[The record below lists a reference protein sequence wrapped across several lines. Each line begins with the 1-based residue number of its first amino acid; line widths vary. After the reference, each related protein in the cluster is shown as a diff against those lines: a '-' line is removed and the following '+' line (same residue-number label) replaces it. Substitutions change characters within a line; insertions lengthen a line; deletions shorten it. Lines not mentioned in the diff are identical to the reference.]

1 MNLFKKW
8 VRHAPRAPFGAR
20 AFLRVEVLESRV
32 VPYALSGGAWPN
44 PQLITISFVPDGTN
58 LGGVYSNLFATFNAK
73 WSTQTWENV
82 ILKAAQQWAAA
93 TNINFAVVADN
104 GAPSGSGN
112 YEQGDPGMG
121 DIRIG
126 GFNYGTGDL
135 AGTAYPPQV
144 NNFSIAGDMDFN
156 TGMTFNIGTTYDLFS
171 VAMHEFGHAI
181 GLEESNAYGSV
192 MNAAYHIRT
201 GLGTDDIAG
210 ARAIYSAGLPRS
222 TDAYLGLNNSFLTA
236 TSVVLNDTT
245 GQVDN
250 LNLAKAGQ
258 AEYFSVIA
266 PTDTTGS
273 LTVNV
278 QSAGL
283 SLLAPTVTLYN
294 ASDVQIG
301 YASGAGQDGTTISVT
316 TTGVSP
322 LQLFYVKVTGADTS
336 AFSTGAYAVTFNFG
350 AGSSPVVP
358 LPNTETPNGSPLHA
372 GGGSPQLVEPTT
384 ANVNFAI
391 PFDPN
396 HVNGISQV
404 AAAGGV
410 VRMLNSASTQ
420 NATLLQATAQNS
432 AGQAGSYTDLA
443 ANSSTASAPLL
454 PTTLGTRRI
463 ESGGGQAATTQVGL
477 QPAEVLLA
485 PGSDRTSP
493 ATTTQSDDEPE
504 TTTSTMEWRDASTA
518 WFADGAVAGQSMDD
532 VPGLASDVGAGFD
545 SAAMLLGSAVLLGA
559 YWGGQPDEIPENK
572 TRKARLP

>member
-1 MNLFKKW
+1 
-8 VRHAPRAPFGAR
+8 
-20 AFLRVEVLESRV
+20 VEVLESRV
-32 VPYALSGGAWPN
+32 VPYALSGGAWPH
-44 PQLITISFVPDGTN
+44 PQLITISFVPDGTDI
-58 LGGVYSNLFATFNAK
+58 GGLSSNLFATFNAR

-93 TNINFAVVADN
+93 TNINFQLVPDDGVI
-104 GAPSGSGN
+104 SGGGL

-126 GFNYGTGDL
+126 GYNFGTMDL

-156 TGMTFNIGTTYDLFS
+156 TAISFNIGTTYDLFS
-171 VAMHEFGHAI
+171 VAMHEFGHAV
-181 GLEESNAYGSV
+181 GLEESNVYGSV

-210 ARAIYSAGLPRS
+210 ALAIYSAGLPRS
-222 TDAYLGLNNSFLTA
+222 TDAYSGLNNSFLTA
-236 TSVVLNDTT
+236 TPVALGGTT

-250 LNLAKAGQ
+250 LNLATAGQ
-258 AEYFSVIA
+258 AEYFSVVA
-266 PTDTTGS
+266 PASTNGT

-294 ASDVQIG
+294 ANDVQIG
-301 YASGAGQDGTTISVT
+301 NASGAGQYGTTLSVT

-322 LQLFYVKVTGADTS
+322 SQLFYVKVTGADTS

-350 AGSSPVVP
+350 SGSSPVVP
-358 LPNTETPNGSPLHA
+358 LPDTETPNGSPLHA
-372 GGGSPQLVEPTT
+372 GGGSPQLIEPTT
-384 ANVNFAI
+384 ANVNFSI

-404 AAAGGV
+404 VAAGGV

-420 NATLLQATAQNS
+420 NTILLQATAQNS
-432 AGQAGSYTDLA
+432 AGQAGPFADLT
-443 ANSSTASAPLL
+443 ANSGTASTPLL
-454 PTTLGTRRI
+454 PSTIGTGRI
-463 ESGGGQAATTQVGL
+463 ESGGGQAATTQGGL
-477 QPAEVLLA
+477 QPAELLLA

-493 ATTTQSDDEPE
+493 VPATRSDDEPE
-504 TTTSTMEWRDASTA
+504 TATSTMEWRDASTA
-518 WFADGAVAGQSMDD
+518 WFADGAVAGQSLDD
-532 VPGLASDVGAGFD
+532 VPGLAGDVGAGFD
-545 SAAMLLGSAVLLGA
+545 SAATLLGSAVLLGA

-572 TRKARLP
+572 SRKARLP